1 MEACAGAADI
11 EVVRTFDEDLLGEGD
26 VAGRQGDDAGFR
38 FEGFAQICFS
48 GAVGRQAEEPAEGNE
63 LYPKVNVHSD

>member
-26 VAGRQGDDAGFR
+26 VAGWEGDDAGFH
-38 FEGFAQICFS
+38 FERFAQIGFA
-48 GAVGRQAEEPAEGNE
+48 GAIGRKAEEPAEGNE